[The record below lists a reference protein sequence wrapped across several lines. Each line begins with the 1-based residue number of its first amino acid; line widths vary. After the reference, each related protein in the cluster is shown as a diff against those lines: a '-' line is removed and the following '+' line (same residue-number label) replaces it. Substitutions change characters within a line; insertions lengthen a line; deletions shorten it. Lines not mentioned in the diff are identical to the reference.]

1 MDDRTMIA
9 LLLSTAAGMAT
20 MVGAGAAVLFRRPPA
35 WMMAFSLGLA
45 AGVMT
50 GVSLSELLPEGISV
64 LLIAMPGAAGIF
76 AAGAAAAAGALF
88 AAFLELMVPRE
99 QGRSG
104 YRRLGLLSMIVLL
117 VHNLPEGVA
126 VFLSGNSDLHAGL
139 VLCAAIA
146 LHNIPEGISVAM
158 PLTAAGEGRGRALL
172 MAAVSGFA
180 EPAGALLAWR
190 FLAGRL
196 GESGLALIYCGVGG
210 LMTALS
216 FGELLPAARRTGRR
230 GPAFCGVLLGAAVMI
245 LAGQIEL

>member
-1 MDDRTMIA
+1 MDDRAMMA

-35 WMMAFSLGLA
+35 WMMALSLGLA

-88 AAFLELMVPRE
+88 AALLELMMPQE

-139 VLCAAIA
+139 VLWCRHRPAQYPGGDFGGDAADRR
-146 LHNIPEGISVAM
+146 GRR
-158 PLTAAGEGRGRALL
+158 TGRG
-172 MAAVSGFA
+172 AADGGGIGVCRTGG
-180 EPAGALLAWR
+180 GAA
-190 FLAGRL
+190 
-196 GESGLALIYCGVGG
+196 GLALSCG
-210 LMTALS
+210 
-216 FGELLPAARRTGRR
+216 AARRVGPCTDLLRRRGLDDGSFLRRAASRRLAYRRR

-245 LAGQIEL
+245 LAGRIGS